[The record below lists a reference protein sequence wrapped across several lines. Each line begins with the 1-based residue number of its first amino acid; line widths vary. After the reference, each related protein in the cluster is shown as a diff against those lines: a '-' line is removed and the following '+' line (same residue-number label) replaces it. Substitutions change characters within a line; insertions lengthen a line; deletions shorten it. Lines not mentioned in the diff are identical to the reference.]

1 MTRLQK
7 VSLSYLISNN
17 YLANKSTFVC
27 NFCLNHTK
35 NLQKETTLETATED
49 SILEDPVLEQEKW
62 YH

>member
-17 YLANKSTFVC
+17 YLTNKSTYVC
-27 NFCLNHTK
+27 NFCLNHAK
-35 NLQKETTLETATED
+35 NLQKETTLETTTED